1 MRGGEGV
8 LKCHSVRGSQVRLGW
23 KGQLLPELLVAVF
36 FGGSGTYSGHCT
48 GPVGRVYWS
57 QSGLLNA
64 PAMFATCKR

>member
-8 LKCHSVRGSQVRLGW
+8 LKCHSVQGKSSEAGVERV
-23 KGQLLPELLVAVF
+23 QLLPELLVAVF

-64 PAMFATCKR
+64 PAMFAT